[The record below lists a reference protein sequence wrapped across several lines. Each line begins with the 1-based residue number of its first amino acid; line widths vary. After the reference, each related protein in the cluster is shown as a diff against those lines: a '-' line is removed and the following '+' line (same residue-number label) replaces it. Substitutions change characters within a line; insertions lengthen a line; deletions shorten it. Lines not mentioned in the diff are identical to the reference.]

1 MKISAVIITYNEER
15 NIERCLQSLVK
26 VADEIVVVDS
36 FSTDRT
42 EAICSQYDV
51 EFIRQ
56 SFLGYIEQKNF
67 AAAKAQYDYVLS
79 LDADE
84 ALSDALQAWLLH
96 EKKAAKHSEVYVFNR
111 LNNYCGQ
118 WIKHGV
124 YFPDR
129 KLRLWKNGIG
139 AWGGE
144 NPHDEFIPA
153 KKVVTKVVTHPILHY
168 SFASRKEHVQ
178 QMQKFSSIAADTMF
192 KRGKKVSNLK
202 PYLSAAW
209 SFIHGYFIK
218 LGLLDGGNGLYI
230 ANTNA
235 RYTFWKYKK
244 LIALYRSAIYKKD

>member
-1 MKISAVIITYNEER
+1 MNISAVIITYNEER

-36 FSTDRT
+36 FSTDGT
-42 EAICSQYDV
+42 EAICRQYNV
-51 EFIRQ
+51 VFIQ
-56 SFLGYIEQKNF
+56 QAFLGYVEQKNF

-84 ALSDALQAWLLH
+84 ALSDSLQAWLLN
-96 EKKAAKHSEVYVFNR
+96 EKQAGAISDVYVFNR

-153 KKVVTKVVTHPILHY
+153 QKVAAKVVTHPILHY

-178 QMQKFSSIAADTMF
+178 QMEKFSSIAADTMF
-192 KRGKKVSNLK
+192 KREKKVSALK
-202 PYLSAAW
+202 PYLSAVW
-209 SFIHGYFIK
+209 SFIHGYIIK
-218 LGLLDGGNGLYI
+218 LGWLDGGNGLYI
-230 ANTNA
+230 AITNA

-244 LIALYRSAIYKKD
+244 LIALHISQ

>member
-36 FSTDRT
+36 YSTDRT
-42 EAICSQYDV
+42 EAICRQYHV
-51 EFIRQ
+51 EFIQ
-56 SFLGYIEQKNF
+56 QPFLGYVEQKNF
-67 AAAKAQYDYVLS
+67 AAAKAQHDYVLS

-84 ALSDALQAWLLH
+84 AISDALQSWLLN
-96 EKKAAKHSEVYVFNR
+96 EKQAAANSDVYVFNR

-139 AWGGE
+139 TWGGE
-144 NPHDEFIPA
+144 NPHDEFIPP
-153 KKVVTKVVTHPILHY
+153 KKVRTQLVTHPILHY
-168 SFASRKEHVQ
+168 SFSTRKEHVK

-192 KRGKKVSNLK
+192 KKGKKISGIK
-202 PYLSAAW
+202 PYASAAW
-209 SFIHGYFIK
+209 SFIHGYLIK
-218 LGLLDGGNGLYI
+218 LGILDGSNGLYI
-230 ANTNA
+230 AKTNA
-235 RYTFWKYKK
+235 RYTYWKYSK
-244 LIALYRSAIYKKD
+244 LIAMNNAAAKV